1 LGFTDTKGHYFM
13 LKFIQLLHVAKYQIF
28 YYDPGPGNLSAPCFF
43 KGSFELML
51 NPLDLLMPS
60 VILSAYV

>member
-1 LGFTDTKGHYFM
+1 M